1 MTRFADELFRA
12 DSSRTAMRPLTE
24 TAPDITPEQAY
35 SVQILYL
42 EKKVARGAVVI
53 GKKIGLTSK
62 AIREALH
69 VNEPDFGCL
78 LDTMAVLDGG
88 TVSLSTLIQPK
99 VEGEIAFVLDRDLNA
114 SFITEADVLRCTAFV
129 VPALEII
136 DSRIADWKIALPDTI
151 ADNASSGMF
160 VLGGKMNTLDRL
172 DLRTLGMA
180 VYHNG
185 ALAVTGA
192 GAACLGNPVTS
203 VAWLANKLRS
213 LGMTLRAGEVILS
226 GGLAA
231 TVTPT
236 AGDWISMRMQ
246 QLGDVSVRFSA

>member
-24 TAPDITPEQAY
+24 TAPDITPEHAY

-99 VEGEIAFVLDRDLNA
+99 VEGEIAFVLDRGIVFVDLA
-114 SFITEADVLRCTAFV
+114 VAQVAGLG
-129 VPALEII
+129 AL
-136 DSRIADWKIALPDTI
+136 IAHWIGWD
-151 ADNASSGMF
+151 G
-160 VLGGKMNTLDRL
+160 
-172 DLRTLGMA
+172 TLGVQVMVTELDVNA
-180 VYHNG
+180 PL
-185 ALAVTGA
+185 LA
-192 GAACLGNPVTS
+192 
-203 VAWLANKLRS
+203 
-213 LGMTLRAGEVILS
+213 
-226 GGLAA
+226 
-231 TVTPT
+231 
-236 AGDWISMRMQ
+236 
-246 QLGDVSVRFSA
+246 